1 MNKIEVYL
9 EDNSFINYCYLN
21 AIFFDF
27 IFNSKI
33 ILNEM
38 SSEENNELKEKFMKS
53 NKGNK
58 DKYFKKK
65 LLIINQNEEGKKEKI
80 SLIKSN
86 IELDLND
93 IEEKED
99 EIMKAIN
106 NKIISKIRQM
116 ASANNNK
123 LNTMISDIY
132 YDYLIE
138 SFSLFYNIIK
148 LMKKNEGK
156 KIGNLS
162 QKYLFEEEDMKKTMD
177 LNIKNL
183 KKQISSLKNEI
194 RKNDNEN
201 SKKIEE
207 TNKKYEDLMKIFIE
221 NEKKLTESIEKLN
234 QVISEN
240 NEIISKNKELI
251 SENNELISE
260 NKENGEKLKKT
271 ESELESIKKE
281 MVKEKEEAQ
290 AKVKE
295 IESLKNAV
303 ALLKKE
309 NNAYEEKISELQKRI
324 DILNADLNETKL
336 ALIQKDLEL
345 RIIYDYVEAYGDLW

>member
-1 MNKIEVYL
+1 
-9 EDNSFINYCYLN
+9 
-21 AIFFDF
+21 
-27 IFNSKI
+27 
-33 ILNEM
+33 
-38 SSEENNELKEKFMKS
+38 MKS

-65 LLIINQNEEGKKEKI
+65 LLIINQNEEAKKEKI

-194 RKNDNEN
+194 RKNVNEN

-221 NEKKLTESIEKLN
+221 NEKKFIANEKKLTESMEKLN
-234 QVISEN
+234 QV
-240 NEIISKNKELI
+240 I

-281 MVKEKEEAQ
+281 MAKEKEEAQ
-290 AKVKE
+290 AKIKE

-324 DILNADLNETKL
+324 EKLNADLNETKL

>member
-21 AIFFDF
+21 VIFFDF

-58 DKYFKKK
+58 DKYFMQK

-148 LMKKNEGK
+148 LMKKNKGK

-194 RKNDNEN
+194 RKNVNEN

-221 NEKKLTESIEKLN
+221 NEKKLTESMEKLN
-234 QVISEN
+234 QV
-240 NEIISKNKELI
+240 I

-281 MVKEKEEAQ
+281 MAKEKEEAQ
-290 AKVKE
+290 AKIKE

-324 DILNADLNETKL
+324 EKLNADLNETKL

>member
-21 AIFFDF
+21 VIFFDF

-58 DKYFKKK
+58 DKYFMQK
-65 LLIINQNEEGKKEKI
+65 LLIINQNEEAKKEKI

-148 LMKKNEGK
+148 LMKKNKGK

-194 RKNDNEN
+194 RKNVNEN

-221 NEKKLTESIEKLN
+221 NEKKLTESMEKLN
-234 QVISEN
+234 QV
-240 NEIISKNKELI
+240 I

-324 DILNADLNETKL
+324 EKLNADLNETKL

>member
-21 AIFFDF
+21 VIFFDF

-58 DKYFKKK
+58 DKYFMQK

-148 LMKKNEGK
+148 IMKK
-156 KIGNLS
+156 
-162 QKYLFEEEDMKKTMD
+162 M
-177 LNIKNL
+177 
-183 KKQISSLKNEI
+183 
-194 RKNDNEN
+194 R
-201 SKKIEE
+201 
-207 TNKKYEDLMKIFIE
+207 
-221 NEKKLTESIEKLN
+221 EKK
-234 QVISEN
+234 
-240 NEIISKNKELI
+240 
-251 SENNELISE
+251 
-260 NKENGEKLKKT
+260 
-271 ESELESIKKE
+271 
-281 MVKEKEEAQ
+281 
-290 AKVKE
+290 
-295 IESLKNAV
+295 
-303 ALLKKE
+303 
-309 NNAYEEKISELQKRI
+309 
-324 DILNADLNETKL
+324 
-336 ALIQKDLEL
+336 
-345 RIIYDYVEAYGDLW
+345 

>member
-1 MNKIEVYL
+1 
-9 EDNSFINYCYLN
+9 
-21 AIFFDF
+21 
-27 IFNSKI
+27 
-33 ILNEM
+33 M

-65 LLIINQNEEGKKEKI
+65 LLIINQNEEAKKEKI

-162 QKYLFEEEDMKKTMD
+162 QKYLFEEENMKKTMD

-207 TNKKYEDLMKIFIE
+207 TNKKYEDLMKIFIENEKKFIE

-281 MVKEKEEAQ
+281 MAKEKEEAQ
-290 AKVKE
+290 AKIKE